1 MTQKIER
8 TLDDYLDRCFVYSV
22 LLNKSHSYYSR
33 LRTLFK
39 IPIILTS
46 SVMSLIN
53 SNLGNT
59 NDDVLK
65 IVNITFN
72 LLTALILSLGS
83 TLKIEEKAHD
93 FLSAEKKFLKLTSI
107 IEQKTISEEEVN
119 IEFVNNIMNQYD
131 NIVDT
136 INYDVPKFICKSVR
150 NEYATK
156 KTLPLIINGVKKDEA
171 ERSPRISTFDGNIF
185 KFQVSPKIKPME
197 SSMVISPIVKP
208 MKSTILF
215 EEIIPKKNKATVLE
229 TKKVFMDIPIETS
242 NVLELV

>member
-1 MTQKIER
+1 MTQRIER

-93 FLSAEKKFLKLTSI
+93 FSSAEKKFLKLTSV
-107 IEQKTISEEEVN
+107 IEQKIISEEKVN
-119 IEFVNNIMNQYD
+119 VEFVNNIMNQYD

-150 NEYATK
+150 REYATK
-156 KTLPLIINGVKKDEA
+156 KTLPLIINGVKKEEG
-171 ERSPRISTFDGNIF
+171 ERSPRISTFDGNLF
-185 KFQVSPKIKPME
+185 KF
-197 SSMVISPIVKP
+197 SPIVKP
-208 MKSTILF
+208 MGSSILF
-215 EEIIPKKNKATVLE
+215 EEILPKKNKPNVLE
-229 TKKVFMDIPIETS
+229 IKKVFMNTPFETS
-242 NVLELV
+242 NLIIGDDCV